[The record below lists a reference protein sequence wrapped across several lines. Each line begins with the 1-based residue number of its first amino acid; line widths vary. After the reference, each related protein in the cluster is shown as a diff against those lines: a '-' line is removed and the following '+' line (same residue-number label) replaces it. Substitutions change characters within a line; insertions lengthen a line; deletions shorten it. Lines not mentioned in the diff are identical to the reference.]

1 MSDKVQTP
9 VPGDP
14 ATKGAPD
21 GVSDSPRGHDDADV
35 HGRSEGGESG
45 GGAYPNPHAG
55 KTETNTGFM
64 AHGGQTDIAYHGGGQ
79 AGEDGGSA
87 AKGLAGSGGGDGT
100 TIAADPDADRKP
112 HAIAAGGRTIEVVET
127 SGIAEAEANRKIGT
141 DADYE
146 DEQKEPGSG

>member
-9 VPGDP
+9 VPGNP
-14 ATKGAPD
+14 ASKGAPD
-21 GVSDSPRGHDDADV
+21 GISDSPRGNDDV

-45 GGAYPNPHAG
+45 GGSYPNPHAG

-79 AGEDGGSA
+79 AGEHGGNAGNGVAGSDGG
-87 AKGLAGSGGGDGT
+87 DRT
-100 TIAADPDADRKP
+100 TIAADPDADREP
-112 HAIAAGGRTIEVVET
+112 HTISAEGRTIEVVET
-127 SGIAEAEANRKIGT
+127 SGIAEAEASGKIGT

-146 DEQKEPGSG
+146 DEQKQPGAG

>member
-1 MSDKVQTP
+1 MSDKVHTP
-9 VPGDP
+9 VSGNP
-14 ATKGAPD
+14 ASKGAPD
-21 GVSDSPRGHDDADV
+21 GVSDSPRGNDDV

-45 GGAYPNPHAG
+45 GGSYPNPHAG

-79 AGEDGGSA
+79 AGEDGGTA
-87 AKGLAGSGGGDGT
+87 GNGVAGSSGRDRT

-112 HAIAAGGRTIEVVET
+112 HAIPAEGRTIEVVET
-127 SGIAEAEANRKIGT
+127 SGIAEAEANGKIGT

-146 DEQKEPGSG
+146 DEQKQPGAG